1 MTLFGVVVFALLSIS
16 IVTKMF
22 SLSGIDEEF
31 NTFSKKA
38 VDGKILTLEIE
49 AALNYVSRGTRD
61 IMLGND
67 YAKNIEAIKKSIDAI
82 DKHYYSPQ
90 RDR

>member
-1 MTLFGVVVFALLSIS
+1 MTLFGVVVFCLLSIS
-16 IVTKMF
+16 IVTKMIA
-22 SLSGIDEEF
+22 LSGIDNDF
-31 NTFSKKA
+31 KAFSKQA

-67 YAKNIEAIKKSIDAI
+67 YAKNMEAIKKSIDAI
-82 DKHYYSPQ
+82 NSYLMLF
-90 RDR
+90 